1 MFCWVAH
8 IALQRERERKRN
20 RHQRI
25 TKSHAYFIIYLFC
38 VRFFFCIILLGPP
51 KQPVIFFLRR
61 YNFDSKNCYR
71 CPLIYFFSYPFRL
84 MHLFL
89 IIAEKKQIIAI
100 KQLCI
105 APSVYVNGVQNILT
119 LDTNTFVLLLL
130 RFCFV
135 FSWIFPIWF
144 FAVAFSSSSS
154 LFLINFNSLWI
165 VLNICVLF
173 VVFFSSQ
180 MISVHD
186 YDKDYIDDRKHTTNQ
201 SLFFTVYF
209 SSFSS
214 IKGPI
219 LFVLLLFQ
227 FRRLWQNKKKRIII
241 IKKKLII

>member
-1 MFCWVAH
+1 M
-8 IALQRERERKRN
+8 RGKRN

-38 VRFFFCIILLGPP
+38 VRFVFLYYFAGAPQTTSDFFHGGLILI
-51 KQPVIFFLRR
+51 QRIVTAAHSF
-61 YNFDSKNCYR
+61 N
-71 CPLIYFFSYPFRL
+71 FFSYPFRL

-100 KQLCI
+100 KQLWFVQ
-105 APSVYVNGVQNILT
+105 SVYVNGVQNILT

-130 RFCFV
+130 RLRFV
-135 FSWIFPIWF
+135 FCEYFQSDSLLLLFLL
-144 FAVAFSSSSS
+144 

-173 VVFFSSQ
+173 GVFFSSQ

-201 SLFFTVYF
+201 SLFSPF
-209 SSFSS
+209 
-214 IKGPI
+214 I
-219 LFVLLLFQ
+219 
-227 FRRLWQNKKKRIII
+227 FRRSLQ
-241 IKKKLII
+241 

>member
-1 MFCWVAH
+1 M
-8 IALQRERERKRN
+8 
-20 RHQRI
+20 RI
-25 TKSHAYFIIYLFC
+25 SLFTYFVC
-38 VRFFFCIILLGPP
+38 VSFFCIILLGPP
-51 KQPVIFFLRR
+51 KQPVIFFHGGIILIQRIVTAAHSFHFFFLSVSINAFIFNNSR
-61 YNFDSKNCYR
+61 EKTNYCNQTTLIRSVSLCQWGSKY
-71 CPLIYFFSYPFRL
+71 SYTWYK
-84 MHLFL
+84 H
-89 IIAEKKQIIAI
+89 
-100 KQLCI
+100 
-105 APSVYVNGVQNILT
+105 
-119 LDTNTFVLLLL
+119 
-130 RFCFV
+130 FCFV
-135 FSWIFPIWF
+135 VIKIAFCLLWIFPIWF
-144 FAVAFSSSSS
+144 FAVAFTSSSS
-154 LFLINFNSLWI
+154 FFVINFNSLWI

-241 IKKKLII
+241 IKKKTNNISIHINIYSTAN

>member
-1 MFCWVAH
+1 MLSCTH
-8 IALQRERERKRN
+8 CIAERERERRRN

-144 FAVAFSSSSS
+144 FAVAFSSSS

-165 VLNICVLF
+165 VLNICILLCF
-173 VVFFSSQ
+173 RLWYSFHRKWYRCTTTTKTTSMTENTLLINHCFSPF
-180 MISVHD
+180 I
-186 YDKDYIDDRKHTTNQ
+186 
-201 SLFFTVYF
+201 
-209 SSFSS
+209 
-214 IKGPI
+214 
-219 LFVLLLFQ
+219 
-227 FRRLWQNKKKRIII
+227 FRRSLQ
-241 IKKKLII
+241 